1 MKKTIIFTIGGS
13 LIFLF
18 GFLAGGYWT
27 ALKIAGVSEYGERNS
42 QKAPHTMM
50 PENDFWESI
59 YWGAKWENID
69 NMKPVPEGKG
79 YLRGKFLYNGK
90 PAKGI
95 RFKLFLNSKF
105 RTASIITDDN
115 GSFEIRLPEGVWYA
129 NMLQCE
135 EWGKKPEGSFILISE
150 DELKIDNSS
159 FQDLFF
165 HSNENGKKIEISN
178 KKPVKEQIIL
188 TINPRIKSIWPNESL
203 KNQQA
208 TIAESVIQWE
218 SYPLAAVYVL
228 RIDKVTRE
236 NEKSRTFTPI
246 LYRKVPG
253 TSLPLKDFQNS
264 KASEIEEYAV
274 TIRAYDNAGTL
285 ISESESLSLT
295 FTLSD
300 GNALFSEQFN

>member
-1 MKKTIIFTIGGS
+1 MKKTIIFTIGGI

-27 ALKIAGVSEYGERNS
+27 ALKIAGVSEYIERS
-42 QKAPHTMM
+42 PQKAPHTMV

-59 YWGAKWENID
+59 FWGAKWENID

-105 RTASIITDDN
+105 RTASIVTDDN
-115 GSFEIRLPEGVWYA
+115 GSFEVRLPEGVWYV

-135 EWGKKPEGSFILISE
+135 GWGNKPDGNFILISG
-150 DELKIDNSS
+150 DELTIDNSS

-165 HSNENGKKIEISN
+165 HSNENGKKVEISN
-178 KKPVKEQIIL
+178 KRSAKEQIIL
-188 TINPRIKSIWPNESL
+188 TIAPRIKSIWPKESL
-203 KNQQA
+203 QNQQA
-208 TIAESVIQWE
+208 TIAGSVIQWE
-218 SYPLAAVYVL
+218 PYPSAAVYVL
-228 RIDKVTRE
+228 KIDKVTRG
-236 NEKSRTFTPI
+236 NEKSTTFTPI
-246 LYRKVPG
+246 LYRKVSG
-253 TSLPLKDFQNS
+253 TSLPLKDLQNS
-264 KASEIEEYAV
+264 KGSEIEEYAV
-274 TIRAYDNAGTL
+274 TIRAYDDAGTL

-295 FTLSD
+295 FSLSD
-300 GNALFSEQFN
+300 GNALFSEQL